1 MRKWREGMIY
11 EGWDR
16 FYPMFLYRALEKMK
30 VWEREMIAFYA
41 TNPFPEEGVGI
52 MGLAHLF

>member
-1 MRKWREGMIY
+1 MRY

-16 FYPMFLYRALEKMK
+16 FYPMFLYRALGKKMK

-41 TNPFPEEGVGI
+41 TNPFPEEGAGYGWI
-52 MGLAHLF
+52 MMHYGVKL